1 MSLLDLFVYVVL
13 ISSSGALSPGP
24 LTIATV
30 RYSLDHGKRAGLLIS
45 LGHMVFELPL
55 VLAISIGVISFIN
68 DPIVKFSIGLAGSTA
83 LIFFG
88 LMEVRSFIK
97 HRRHANNSTNAMTDD
112 ARDGRFSLI
121 GGKGVVQAI
130 LVGFIFTSLNPYFII
145 WWMSVGLTLIVSF
158 LAYASLAGILI
169 MYLFHVW
176 IDYAWLGFISYM
188 TYSGK
193 RFLKTFH
200 IRIIT
205 LVLSI
210 IIILLGVYL
219 LTSVVS
225 DFLAL
230 RFL

>member
-24 LTIATV
+24 LTIATI
-30 RYSLDHGKRAGLLIS
+30 RYSLDYGKRAGFLVS
-45 LGHMVFELPL
+45 FGHMVFELPL
-55 VLAISIGVISFIN
+55 VLAISVGVISFIN
-68 DPIVKFSIGLAGSTA
+68 DPLLKFSIGLAGSIA

-88 LMEVRSFIK
+88 LIEVRSFIK
-97 HRRHANNSTNAMTDD
+97 YWRRVDDSTGSMIEDVKD
-112 ARDGRFSLI
+112 RRFSLVSKR
-121 GGKGVVQAI
+121 GFFQAI
-130 LVGFIFTSLNPYFII
+130 IVGFIFTSLNPYFII

-158 LAYASLAGILI
+158 LAYASLTGILI
-169 MYLFHVW
+169 MYLFHIW
-176 IDYAWLGFISYM
+176 IDYAWLGFISYV

-193 RFLKTFH
+193 RFLKTFY
-200 IRIIT
+200 IKIIS

-225 DFLAL
+225 EFLAL
-230 RFL
+230 RSP